1 MEMDRNSAMKKFSN
15 YMQSY
20 NIPFLK
26 DYDSGIARFTMD
38 YRGFKNVLGGS
49 IESCIWW
56 FKEAAEVRV
65 YFNELYSELCK
76 NHPERHKDL
85 YRLFNFI
92 NARIWIQGSDFCDGR
107 LYTST
112 NLYDPRIYM
121 TEDGDCDIT
130 MTFSLPYDFYELAPL
145 ESEDFITA
153 TLPDLLSRLSPAI
166 LSIISGKFSTEEAI
180 SYLQDQGLAG

>member
-1 MEMDRNSAMKKFSN
+1 MEMDRNSAMKKFST

-38 YRGFKNVLGGS
+38 YRGFENVLGGS

-56 FKEAAEVRV
+56 FEEAAEVRV

-76 NHPERHKDL
+76 NHPEKHKDL

-92 NARIWIQGSDFCDGR
+92 NARIWIQGSDFCGGGF
-107 LYTST
+107 YNSK

-121 TEDGDCDIT
+121 TEDGNCDIT
-130 MTFSLPYDFYELAPL
+130 MTFSLPYDFYGIAPL

-153 TLPDLLSRLSPAI
+153 TLPDLFNRLSPAI
-166 LSIISGKFSTEEAI
+166 LSIIAGESNAEEAI